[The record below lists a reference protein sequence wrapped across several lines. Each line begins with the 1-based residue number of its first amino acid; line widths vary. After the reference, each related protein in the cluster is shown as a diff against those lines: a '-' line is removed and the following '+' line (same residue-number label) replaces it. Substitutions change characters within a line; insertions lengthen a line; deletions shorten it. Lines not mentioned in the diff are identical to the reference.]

1 MIEKD
6 FPGLIPGLLTKE
18 IRTSDKVS
26 FDADGVFID
35 SPTPVVYEVNNKFN
49 TTYKRTDIKLSWNSL
64 RDLAIKEGMSEKD
77 ASKYS
82 VNLWT
87 NPEVLSKSP
96 PIKESLD
103 IYRYL
108 LNRLNYIPIITVR
121 RNELRDVTVDWFR
134 RFLPEIPESWI
145 CLRGPEETDAN
156 GFKINKL
163 IEKNINWHF
172 DDSLEIIDLILKHT
186 ESNAF
191 FISSTSTLDILGNHN
206 RVKVIPEWEW
216 SPTLYS

>member
-1 MIEKD
+1 MVEKY

-18 IRTSDKVS
+18 IKTSDNVS

-35 SPTPVVYEVNNKFN
+35 SATPVIYEFNKDFN
-49 TTYKRTDIKLSWNSL
+49 TTYKRTDIKKTWNSL
-64 RDLAIKEGMSEKD
+64 RDLAIKEGMPKKEAVD
-77 ASKYS
+77 YS
-82 VNLWT
+82 INLWT
-87 NPEVLSKSP
+87 NPEVLSRSP
-96 PIKESLD
+96 AIKESLG

-121 RNELRDVTVDWFR
+121 RNELRDVTIDWFK

-145 CLRGPEETDAN
+145 FLRGPEETDAN

-163 IEKNINWHF
+163 REKNINWHF
-172 DDSLEIIDLILKHT
+172 DDSLEIIDLILKDT
-186 ESNAF
+186 DTNAF
-191 FISSTSTLDILGNHN
+191 FISSTGTLDILGNHE

-216 SPTLYS
+216 SPELCS